1 MTTESQA
8 DLLQQSGQLYD
19 RYVKPLE
26 QEHLGEYAAVAK
38 DGRIVLGDDLL
49 TLTDQAV
56 EELGPG
62 SFTFKIGEK
71 AIGKWR

>member
-1 MTTESQA
+1 MTTEHDA
-8 DLLQQSGQLYD
+8 DLKQQSDQLYAQ
-19 RYVKPLE
+19 YVKPLE
-26 QEHLGEYAAVAK
+26 RDHRGEFAAVAK
-38 DGRIVLGDDLL
+38 DGRILLGDDLL

-56 EELGPG
+56 EALGPG